1 MLFAMLYVY
10 LVAVLRL
17 FNIIVDE
24 NCPCVCRRLHS
35 SKIEMQYFQQTTLY
49 VWLKINQKHLFV
61 DIESRQHTMHAKDM
75 RLSRNY
81 SND

>member
-49 VWLKINQKHLFV
+49 V
-61 DIESRQHTMHAKDM
+61 
-75 RLSRNY
+75 
-81 SND
+81 